1 MTKGTFVRYTGAT
14 LSGLFA
20 WGMAFT
26 TFADHRPNHEPA
38 NKVAVAASTAVVFGP
53 GTEVTLLEEQIRTA
67 SRTDLIFSV
76 SLRCLIL
83 IRNVQS
89 PPADIA
95 NVIGVATVWVEVDGV
110 PVPVSSDDDGRVP
123 FCDQSRLIETADLD
137 EANATSRT
145 LGGAH
150 AFNWMR
156 LDAGQGVHTITVKA
170 ELLELGTD
178 AVGDNARV
186 VIGQRTLII
195 EPVKLARGDVPT
207 VGGQ

>member
-1 MTKGTFVRYTGAT
+1 MMTKRPFLRYTAAT

-20 WGMAFT
+20 WGIAFT
-26 TFADHRPNHEPA
+26 TSADHRPNHEPA
-38 NKVAVAASTAVVFGP
+38 NKVAVTASTDVVFGP

-67 SRTDLIFSV
+67 SRTDLILSV

-83 IRNVQS
+83 VRTTQS
-89 PPADIA
+89 PPADMSHVLA
-95 NVIGVATVWVEVDGV
+95 VATVWVEVDGV
-110 PVPVSSDDDGRVP
+110 PVPVSTHDDGRVP
-123 FCDQSRLIETADLD
+123 FCDQSRLITTTDLD
-137 EANATSRT
+137 EVNATSRT

-170 ELLELGTD
+170 ELLDTEGV
-178 AVGDNARV
+178 ADNARA

>member
-1 MTKGTFVRYTGAT
+1 MTRGTFVRYAAAT

-38 NKVAVAASTAVVFGP
+38 NKVAVAASTEVVFGP
-53 GTEVTLLEEQIRTA
+53 GTEITLLEEQIRTA
-67 SRTDLIFSV
+67 SRTDLILSV

-83 IRNVQS
+83 VTNVQS
-89 PPADIA
+89 PPADLA
-95 NVIGVATVWVEVDGV
+95 NVLAVATVWVEVDGV
-110 PVPVSSDDDGRVP
+110 PVPVSTHDDGRVP
-123 FCDQSRLIETADLD
+123 FCDQSRLITTADLN
-137 EANATSRT
+137 EVNATTRT

-156 LDAGQGVHTITVKA
+156 LEVGQGVHTITVKT
-170 ELLELGTD
+170 ELLDTS

-195 EPVKLARGDVPT
+195 EPVKLGRGDVPT